1 MAQQTTKIFLF
12 VLFGF
17 CTNLAQAQILKYNL
31 SSPRFALETHLKYLD
46 EPNYRPHVSAKALYY
61 DDRFTV
67 EEMEDRAI
75 KLKRIFDGLGIY
87 IDLQK
92 VPKEPNYADSLSG
105 NRHIYVLD
113 KNYPDIYLEKIG
125 HRWLYSHHT
134 TNLIPELYDQTYP
147 FGTGKLLDRTLGAN
161 QTKYFSLYIWQY
173 IGIVLALFI
182 SILVYIIIL
191 YLSQKIIGSILK
203 RFGYEVAH
211 QFIDSVSRPFTRLLV
226 VFWLMLAS
234 RLLQFPYP
242 LSHYVTATFKVLW
255 PFFAIFVCYR
265 LVDVFHYYFLRIA
278 ARTQTQ
284 LDNQLA
290 PLLQKTLKAL
300 VIIIALLLIFN
311 NLGFDVTGLVAG
323 LSIGGLAFALA
334 AQDTLKNLFGS
345 LMIFV
350 DHPFQ
355 LGDIVVTPDFRGEV
369 EEIGFRSTRIR
380 TLDNSVISVPNSKMA
395 DTIIDNLGMRR
406 FRRLKVDL
414 ELAIDTPPDL
424 IEVFIVGLRKI
435 IENHPLA
442 LQDLSLV
449 HLFNIDQ
456 GAYTVYFNTYYTVPD
471 MASELKARHE
481 ILLEMRKLADF
492 FQIQFAYPTRT
503 KLQVE
508 NFATQAL
515 GDRNAT
521 TKEDYEDKLR
531 TFLERK

>member
-1 MAQQTTKIFLF
+1 MQKNIILLLFL
-12 VLFGF
+12 LGF
-17 CTNLAQAQILKYNL
+17 CPNLIQAQILKYNL
-31 SSPRFALETHLKYLD
+31 STPRFALETHLKYLE
-46 EPNYRPHVSAKALYY
+46 EPNYRPHVSAKSLYY
-61 DDRFTV
+61 DDRFSI

-75 KLKRIFDGLGIY
+75 KLKRIFDGLGIH

-92 VPKEPNYADSLSG
+92 VPKEPNYSDSLSG

-125 HRWLYSHHT
+125 HRWLYSRHT
-134 TNLIPELYDQTYP
+134 SNLIPELYDQTYP
-147 FGTGKLLDRTLGAN
+147 FGTGKLLDRTLGSS
-161 QTKYFSLYIWQY
+161 QTRYFGLYIWQY
-173 IGIVLALFI
+173 VGIVLALFI
-182 SILVYIIIL
+182 SGLLYIVIL
-191 YLSQKIIGSILK
+191 YLSQRIIGSILK
-203 RFGYEVAH
+203 RFGYEVARK
-211 QFIDSVSRPFTRLLV
+211 FIDSVSRPFTRLLV

-278 ARTQTQ
+278 EKTQTQ

-290 PLLQKTLKAL
+290 PLIQKTLKAL

-355 LGDIVVTPDFRGEV
+355 LGDMVVTPDFRGVV

-395 DTIIDNLGMRR
+395 DTIIDNLGMRM
-406 FRRLKVDL
+406 FRRLQVDL

-435 IENHPLA
+435 IDNHPIA
-442 LQDLSLV
+442 QSDLSLV
-449 HLFNIDQ
+449 NLFNINH
-456 GAYTVYFNTYYTVPD
+456 GAYTIFFNTYYPVPD
-471 MASELKARHE
+471 MAAELKARHE
-481 ILLEMRKLADF
+481 ILLEVRKLADF
-492 FQIQFAYPTRT
+492 LQIQFAYPTRT
-503 KLQVE
+503 KLQIE
-508 NFATQAL
+508 NFATQSNNE
-515 GDRNAT
+515 RSTNT
-521 TKEDYEDKLR
+521 REDYEKRLKD
-531 TFLERK
+531 FLEKK